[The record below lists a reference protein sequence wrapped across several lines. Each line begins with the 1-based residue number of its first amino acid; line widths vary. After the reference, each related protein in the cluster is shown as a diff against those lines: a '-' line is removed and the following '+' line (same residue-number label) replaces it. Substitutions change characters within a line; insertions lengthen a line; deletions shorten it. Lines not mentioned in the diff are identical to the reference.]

1 MTHTLTLNSIETVT
15 HDTFRLEFPRPEGF
29 SFQPGQAT
37 ELALDRPEWRDE
49 KRPFTFT
56 SLPSDEH
63 LEFIIK
69 SYPSHDG
76 VTEQI
81 AFMTKGDTVIL
92 GDPWGA
98 IEDRGPGTII
108 AGGAG
113 ITPFIAILR
122 SRLVND
128 GTLEG
133 YRLIFSNRC
142 EKDIILKDELQQ
154 MRGLKTDFLISD
166 EETSRHHNGRVDG
179 AYLDSTQ
186 IDFSGT
192 FYVCGPPPMENAVC
206 DALQA
211 RGVSVDRIVKEADA

>member
-1 MTHTLTLNSIETVT
+1 MTHKLNLSSIEPVT
-15 HDTFRLEFPRPEGF
+15 HDTFRLVFPRPEGYAF
-29 SFQPGQAT
+29 EPGQAT
-37 ELALDRPEWRDE
+37 EMALDRPDWQDE

-56 SLPSDEH
+56 SLPSDDH
-63 LEFIIK
+63 LELIIK

-76 VTEQI
+76 VTKQI
-81 AFMTKGDTVIL
+81 AQMSQGDSVLL

-122 SRLVND
+122 SRLAMN

-154 MRGLKTDFLISD
+154 MQGLETDLLISN
-166 EETSRHHNGRVDG
+166 EQTSHYHNGRVDG
-179 AYLDSTQ
+179 PYLDNALK
-186 IDFSGT
+186 DFSGT
-192 FYVCGPPPMENAVC
+192 FYVCGPPPMEEAVC
-206 DALQA
+206 EALAA
-211 RGVSVDRIVKEADA
+211 RGVSPDRIVKEADE